1 MRNGVE
7 MSIRGFCR
15 TNLDGYEREEWPR
28 RFVAVPRKGERIA
41 ATSGRNLVVVSVTH
55 HVAASKLGMVIAGE
69 LCEGEPYIEI
79 ELHRG

>member
-1 MRNGVE
+1 M
-7 MSIRGFCR
+7 IRALSLLVPGFCR

-41 ATSGRNLVVVSVTH
+41 ATSGRNLAVVSVTH
-55 HVAASKLGMVIAGE
+55 HVATSRLGMVVAGE
-69 LCEGEPYIEI
+69 LYEGDPYIEI